1 MIPGQKTSKTQK
13 LKVAAYCRVST
24 DLEEQQSSYENQVR
38 YYTDYIMHKPDTA
51 EIDRIHRW
59 LNVRLNDKQFALTIT
74 ADSLLKKEAEPTQKR
89 R

>member
-1 MIPGQKTSKTQK
+1 MAPDLRWLITAELPGAVAPDSIKKV
-13 LKVAAYCRVST
+13 VAAHFVHY
-24 DLEEQQSSYENQVR
+24 
-38 YYTDYIMHKPDTA
+38 PDTA
-51 EIDRIHRW
+51 EIDRFHRW